1 MRERER
7 LKARERR
14 AALAGTEK
22 SEEKVLNSM
31 FQPCEDMMLKSVE
44 GKEDHSKKNT
54 FGVGAHSA
62 EQRQT
67 RVDQGYR

>member
-1 MRERER
+1 MRDRER

-14 AALAGTEK
+14 AAVAGTEK

-31 FQPCEDMMLKSVE
+31 FQPCEDMMPKSVE
-44 GKEDHSKKNT
+44 GKQDHSKRNT
-54 FGVGAHSA
+54 FGVEDFSW
-62 EQRQT
+62 QRQT

>member
-1 MRERER
+1 MRDRER

-14 AALAGTEK
+14 AAVAGTEK

-31 FQPCEDMMLKSVE
+31 FQPCEGMSKSAE
-44 GKEDHSKKNT
+44 EEQDHSKKNT
-54 FGVGAHSA
+54 FGVGDFSG
-62 EQRQT
+62 QRQT

>member
-31 FQPCEDMMLKSVE
+31 FQPCEDMMPKSVE
-44 GKEDHSKKNT
+44 GKQDPSKKNT
-54 FGVGAHSA
+54 FGVGVHSA

-67 RVDQGYR
+67 RADLGYR

>member
-14 AALAGTEK
+14 AALAGNEK

-31 FQPCEDMMLKSVE
+31 FQPCEDTSKSVE
-44 GKEDHSKKNT
+44 GKQDHSKRNT
-54 FGVGAHSA
+54 FGVEDFSG
-62 EQRQT
+62 QRQT

>member
-1 MRERER
+1 MRDRER

-14 AALAGTEK
+14 AAVAGTEK

-31 FQPCEDMMLKSVE
+31 FQPCEDTSKSVE
-44 GKEDHSKKNT
+44 KKLGPSKTNT
-54 FGVGAHSA
+54 FGVGAHS

>member
-31 FQPCEDMMLKSVE
+31 FQPCEDTSKSVE
-44 GKEDHSKKNT
+44 EEQDHSKKNT
-54 FGVGAHSA
+54 FGVGDFSG
-62 EQRQT
+62 QTQT